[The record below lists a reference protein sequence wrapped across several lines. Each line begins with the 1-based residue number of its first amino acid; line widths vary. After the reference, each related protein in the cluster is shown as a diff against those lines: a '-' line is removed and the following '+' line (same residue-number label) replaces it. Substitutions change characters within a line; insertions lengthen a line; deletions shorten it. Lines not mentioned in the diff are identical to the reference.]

1 MSGACGAGMPGSEA
15 DGEDG
20 VPAQDGALAR
30 DWATVWQSEAAALA
44 TDRELREAWRA
55 GVGEASGAG
64 GGAEAP
70 PGPMRRRG
78 PRPLALHLWAAGAQ
92 GGPDAALV
100 AGVAAYRRHPFRR
113 EMPDPACLWQEGGT
127 RLLDYG
133 APGAGGVAVLFV
145 PSLVNRAQVLD
156 LMPGRSLLRSLAARG
171 VRPLLLDWGWPG
183 EAERRFTLTD
193 YVAGRLERAVAALG
207 GPVVL
212 AGYCMGG
219 LLCTALAQ
227 RRPELVAALALLATP
242 WDFHADDED
251 RVAGEGGAGRS
262 WTPDAVVR
270 ALALLEPGMAASGAL
285 GVDALQTLFE
295 GAAPGAVAAKYRGF
309 GREEPD
315 SGRARCFVA
324 IEDWLADG
332 VPLAAPVARECL
344 GGWYGANSPARGA
357 WRVAGL
363 AVVPGALRLPSLV
376 AVPTRDRIVPAGS
389 ALALGRLIAGSVV
402 LRPAAGHVGM
412 VVGSRAEAELWGPL
426 LDWLRRQGC
435 G

>member
-1 MSGACGAGMPGSEA
+1 MSGAWGAVPPGPEA
-15 DGEDG
+15 DGGDG
-20 VPAQDGALAR
+20 ADEALAR
-30 DWATVWQSEAAALA
+30 DWATIRQSEAAALA
-44 TDRELREAWRA
+44 VDRELREAWQA
-55 GVGEASGAG
+55 GPGAASGGAG
-64 GGAEAP
+64 AHPPGGVADAS

-78 PRPLALHLWAAGAQ
+78 PRPLPLHLWAAAGGAR
-92 GGPDAALV
+92 GPDAALV
-100 AGVAAYRRHPFRR
+100 AGIAAYRRHPFRR
-113 EMPDPACLWQEGGT
+113 EMPDPACVWQEGGT

-133 APGAGGVAVLFV
+133 VPGAGGVAVLFV

-156 LMPGRSLLRSLAARG
+156 LMPGRSLLRWLAAQG

-183 EAERRFTLTD
+183 EVERRFTLTD
-193 YVAGRLERAVAALG
+193 YVAGRLERAVVALG
-207 GPVVL
+207 ERVIL

-242 WDFHADDED
+242 WDFHAAD
-251 RVAGEGGAGRS
+251 AGTGPS

-270 ALALLEPGMAASGAL
+270 ALALLEPSMAVTGAL
-285 GVDALQTLFE
+285 GVDALQMLFE

-309 GREEPD
+309 GRGEPD

-363 AVVPGALRLPSLV
+363 AVAPGSLRLPSLV
-376 AVPTRDRIVPAGS
+376 AVPTQDRIVPAGS
-389 ALALGRLIAGSVV
+389 ALALGRLLAGSTV

-412 VVGSRAEAELWGPL
+412 VVGSRAEAALWGPL
-426 LDWLRRQGC
+426 RDWLRRQG
-435 G
+435 GGG